1 VYRKDICQF
10 QAEKIKFCQNVDVHC
25 DEHQRRDGT
34 KDLLIN
40 IVNSSLTVKISTAL
54 LTNVGYSQD
63 INNVKL
69 ELRKQSKRREYEF
82 VKRVSLNIK

>member
-10 QAEKIKFCQNVDVHC
+10 QAQKIKFCQNVDVHC

-34 KDLLIN
+34 KDLLID
-40 IVNSSLTVKISTAL
+40 IVNSSLTAKISSTML
-54 LTNVGYSQD
+54 LTNVGYSQH

-69 ELRKQSKRREYEF
+69 ELRKESKEENTN
-82 VKRVSLNIK
+82 L